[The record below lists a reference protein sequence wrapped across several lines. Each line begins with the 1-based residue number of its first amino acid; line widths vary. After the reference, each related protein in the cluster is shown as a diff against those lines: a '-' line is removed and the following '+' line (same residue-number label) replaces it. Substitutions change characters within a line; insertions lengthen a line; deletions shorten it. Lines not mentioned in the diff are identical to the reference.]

1 MNDPQ
6 VVDNA
11 TLSLHNLD
19 VEKAASLSDLLGL
32 APVNNDVEKL
42 SSVKTL
48 QCGEFKYPDVSSPL
62 CKILAPTKDR
72 GHGPLFDLRYHSYI
86 TKKSAVLVFYDLSV
100 TSTKIKY
107 IKLKTKTQIFF

>member
-1 MNDPQ
+1 MAPTIDQ
-6 VVDNA
+6 AQSTIDKVVENA

-48 QCGEFKYPDVSSPL
+48 QVIRFC
-62 CKILAPTKDR
+62 
-72 GHGPLFDLRYHSYI
+72 SYI
-86 TKKSAVLVFYDLSV
+86 LLVNSLLPCS
-100 TSTKIKY
+100 
-107 IKLKTKTQIFF
+107 

>member
-1 MNDPQ
+1 MAPTIDQ

-48 QCGEFKYPDVSSPL
+48 QV
-62 CKILAPTKDR
+62 TK
-72 GHGPLFDLRYHSYI
+72 FCSYI
-86 TKKSAVLVFYDLSV
+86 LLVNSLLPCS
-100 TSTKIKY
+100 
-107 IKLKTKTQIFF
+107 

>member
-1 MNDPQ
+1 MAPTIDQ

-48 QCGEFKYPDVSSPL
+48 QVIKFCSYFNICYVSS
-62 CKILAPTKDR
+62 
-72 GHGPLFDLRYHSYI
+72 I
-86 TKKSAVLVFYDLSV
+86 TLSQ
-100 TSTKIKY
+100 Y
-107 IKLKTKTQIFF
+107 QPRAN

>member
-1 MNDPQ
+1 MAPTIDQ

-48 QCGEFKYPDVSSPL
+48 QVIKFCSYIMFYFIIVSAAMAKCNKEFKRLYFFNICCREL
-62 CKILAPTKDR
+62 
-72 GHGPLFDLRYHSYI
+72 I
-86 TKKSAVLVFYDLSV
+86 TRISMMRV
-100 TSTKIKY
+100 
-107 IKLKTKTQIFF
+107 

>member
-1 MNDPQ
+1 MNDPK
-6 VVDNA
+6 VVENA

-48 QCGEFKYPDVSSPL
+48 QV
-62 CKILAPTKDR
+62 TK
-72 GHGPLFDLRYHSYI
+72 FCSYI
-86 TKKSAVLVFYDLSV
+86 MLVNLLYHNISRDR
-100 TSTKIKY
+100 
-107 IKLKTKTQIFF
+107 QM

>member
-1 MNDPQ
+1 MAPTIDQ

-48 QCGEFKYPDVSSPL
+48 QVIKFCSYFMLVKSLITISAAITKCNKEFKRLY
-62 CKILAPTKDR
+62 
-72 GHGPLFDLRYHSYI
+72 
-86 TKKSAVLVFYDLSV
+86 
-100 TSTKIKY
+100 
-107 IKLKTKTQIFF
+107 FFNFCCRELMTRISMMRV

>member
-1 MNDPQ
+1 MAPTIDQ

-48 QCGEFKYPDVSSPL
+48 QV
-62 CKILAPTKDR
+62 
-72 GHGPLFDLRYHSYI
+72 
-86 TKKSAVLVFYDLSV
+86 
-100 TSTKIKY
+100 IK
-107 IKLKTKTQIFF
+107 F

>member
-1 MNDPQ
+1 MAPTIDQ

-48 QCGEFKYPDVSSPL
+48 QVIKFCSYFCLSLYDG
-62 CKILAPTKDR
+62 ILPRSLNLTKNSK
-72 GHGPLFDLRYHSYI
+72 GCIFSI
-86 TKKSAVLVFYDLSV
+86 SV
-100 TSTKIKY
+100 AELMTR
-107 IKLKTKTQIFF
+107 